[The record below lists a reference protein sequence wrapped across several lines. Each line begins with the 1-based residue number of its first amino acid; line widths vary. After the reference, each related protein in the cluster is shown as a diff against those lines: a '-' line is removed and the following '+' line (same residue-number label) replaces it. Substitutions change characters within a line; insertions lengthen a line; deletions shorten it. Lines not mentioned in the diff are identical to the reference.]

1 MCPGF
6 RLIVL
11 FLSLC
16 VIDSVSAGTGR
27 EGMKVTLL
35 GTGTPF
41 PNAERFGSAILV
53 EVAGTKLLFD
63 CGRAVVIRLTQAGVS
78 PKEVDALFLTH
89 LHSDHVVGIPDLWL
103 SGWLLGR
110 SKPLPIWGPQGTSS
124 MARHL
129 AQAFALIFAF
139 VRLLL
144 IPFQLKLSKS
154 MRRK

>member
-1 MCPGF
+1 MKPL
-6 RLIVL
+6 REIVNTERQVPLIVL

-16 VIDSVSAGTGR
+16 MLVNVSAATGHDEMR
-27 EGMKVTLL
+27 VTLL

-110 SKPLPIWGPQGTSS
+110 SKPLPLRG
-124 MARHL
+124 
-129 AQAFALIFAF
+129 
-139 VRLLL
+139 
-144 IPFQLKLSKS
+144 
-154 MRRK
+154 